1 MLSTRYFLTIGWLM
15 AAILIAEL
23 AQGQDTL
30 KTRTFRSIDL
40 LPAISYSPE
49 TSLTLGVIGI
59 KYFDLAQGDHAV
71 PLSNLQFLA
80 VYTLKQQIIIESSWE
95 LFTRENRWRFTGE
108 AFYNRFP
115 DRNYGLGNTAG
126 ALVVEYDQ
134 SGKPDTLNYL
144 NFNSDRIKFS
154 PVVLRKLNKNLYL
167 GLQYDMEYLY
177 NLKATSDRYDLVNQE
192 ALSIADMAVEGTR
205 SGIGIQLLYD
215 TRDFPL
221 NPIKG
226 SLMAFNNIN
235 YLSFL
240 GSDFEFTS
248 FTLDARHY
256 INTLNNQTLALRIY
270 GSVNLTNDEI
280 PMRALSRVGGDDL
293 MRGYFRGTYQDQHM
307 ASFEMEYRLP
317 FWEEGTQAPF
327 RQFWKRLGLVG
338 FMGGAQVFNQ
348 ASQLRPKEFNMAV
361 GAGLRVLF
369 NPKSRVNLRIDYALG
384 LSKGSDGI
392 DMRQSGLYFRLGESF

>member
-1 MLSTRYFLTIGWLM
+1 MSLVFITKNAY
-15 AAILIAEL
+15 
-23 AQGQDTL
+23 AQDSVG
-30 KTRTFRSIDL
+30 TRTFRSIDV

-59 KYFDLAQGDHAV
+59 KYFDLAQGDPWV
-71 PLSNLQFLA
+71 PLSNLGFLA

-95 LFTRENRWRFTGE
+95 LFFRKNHWRFTGE
-108 AFYNRFP
+108 AFFNRFP
-115 DRNYGLGNTAG
+115 DRNYGVGNNAG
-126 ALVVEYDQ
+126 AMVIEYDQ
-134 SGKPDTLNYL
+134 SGKSDTLNYL

-154 PVVLRKLNKNLYL
+154 PVVLRKLSNNLYL

-177 NLKATSDRYDLVNQE
+177 NLEATSERYDLVNQE
-192 ALSIADMAVEGTR
+192 ALTIADMAVEGTR

-215 TRDFPL
+215 TRDYPL

-235 YLSFL
+235 YLDFL
-240 GSDFEFTS
+240 GSDFKFTRFS
-248 FTLDARHY
+248 LDARHY
-256 INTLNNQTLALRIY
+256 INTHKNQTLALRFF
-270 GSVNLTNDEI
+270 GSSNLTNDEI

-293 MRGYFRGTYQDQHM
+293 IRGYFRGTYQDKHM

-317 FWEEGTQAPF
+317 FWQEGTHAPLH
-327 RQFWKRLGLVG
+327 QFWKRLGLVG
-338 FMGGAQVFNQ
+338 FLGGAQVFNQ
-348 ASQLRPKEFNMAV
+348 ASQLRPNEFNLAV